1 MSNHLQNSTAH
12 FEHHDP
18 LLNDVEGCAILGIAK
33 PTWHKWVKRGLIPK
47 PVKLGHLS
55 RWPRSEILAVIENAK
70 AARNA
75 A

>member
-1 MSNHLQNSTAH
+1 MSNHLQNTTAH
-12 FEHHDP
+12 FEHNDP